1 MKRTAAASSDP
12 ARIIDFPLE
21 ALPHVDEHGVLVLA
35 PVETVWSALIAVIGS
50 SFARPR
56 VARVARALGCAH
68 TETSGP
74 IDRIG
79 STVPGFI
86 VARVI
91 KPAALALEGEHR
103 FSRYGLIW
111 SVEPTKDDKTLL
123 RAETRA
129 QFPGV
134 KGRLYRGLVIG
145 TGAHVLLVNRL
156 LRAAKRRAE
165 KSAPAS
171 GSS

>member
-1 MKRTAAASSDP
+1 VKRGAAASPDP
-12 ARIIDFPLE
+12 ARVIDFPLE

-35 PVETVWSALIAVIGS
+35 PVGAVWSALISVIGS
-50 SFARPR
+50 AFARPR
-56 VARVARALGCAH
+56 VARAARVLGCAH
-68 TETSGP
+68 TESSGP

-91 KPAALALEGEHR
+91 EPAALALEGEHR

-111 SVEPTKDDKTLL
+111 SLEPTKDDKTLL

-129 QFPGV
+129 EFPGI
-134 KGRLYRGLVIG
+134 KGRLYRALVIG
-145 TGAHVLLVNRL
+145 TRTHVLLVNRL

-165 KSAPAS
+165 KSAPS
-171 GSS
+171 D

>member
-1 MKRTAAASSDP
+1 VRRAAATGSDP

-35 PVETVWSALIAVIGS
+35 PVETVWEALVAVTGSA
-50 SFARPR
+50 FARPR
-56 VARVARALGCAH
+56 TARFARALGCVQ
-68 TETSGP
+68 TEVSGP

-91 KPAALALEGEHR
+91 EPAALALEGQHR
-103 FSRYGLIW
+103 FARYGLIW
-111 SVEPTKDDKTLL
+111 SVEPTKDEQTLL

-129 QFPGV
+129 EFPGI
-134 KGRLYRGLVIG
+134 KGRFYRTLVIG
-145 TGAHVLLVNRL
+145 AGIHVLLVNRL
-156 LRAAKRRAE
+156 LRAVKRRAE
-165 KSAPAS
+165 KAAPAS
-171 GSS
+171 DPS

>member
-1 MKRTAAASSDP
+1 MRRGAAASPDP
-12 ARIIDFPLE
+12 ARVIDFPLE
-21 ALPHVDEHGVLVLA
+21 ALPEVDEHGVLVLA
-35 PVETVWSALIAVIGS
+35 PVDAVWSALISVIGS
-50 SFARPR
+50 AFARPR
-56 VARVARALGCAH
+56 VARAARVLGCAH
-68 TETSGP
+68 TETSGA

-91 KPAALALEGEHR
+91 EPAAFALEGEHR

-111 SVEPTKDDKTLL
+111 SLEPTKDDKTLL

-129 QFPGV
+129 EFPGI
-134 KGRLYRGLVIG
+134 KGRLYRALVIG
-145 TGAHVLLVNRL
+145 TRTHVLLVNRL

-165 KSAPAS
+165 KSAPS
-171 GSS
+171 D